1 MSDSMKP
8 ITERITVT
16 RRSNGRIGFVCP
28 HCSKTIPVNAI
39 TECDDCGAHLDLLV
53 RTQAPPVGKNEDD
66 TDE

>member
-1 MSDSMKP
+1 MGESDLFVH
-8 ITERITVT
+8 TV
-16 RRSNGRIGFVCP
+16 R
-28 HCSKTIPVNAI
+28 KTIPVNAI